1 MSWLVIITIILV
13 GFIFLLLEILVV
25 PGTTIV
31 GIAGFVLM
39 IVGVFSTYT
48 GYGSVAGT
56 LTLGGTL
63 IFSIVALAV
72 AFRSNTWKK
81 AMLNSELIG
90 KVNIF
95 EPEKVKPGDTGLTI
109 SRLNPMG
116 KAMINGE
123 YYEVTAKYSL
133 IDHNTEIVVTKVEGN
148 KIIVKS
154 KSE

>member
-1 MSWLVIITIILV
+1 MSWLVIISLILI

-25 PGTTIV
+25 PGTTII
-31 GIAGFVLM
+31 GIAGFLLM
-39 IVGVFSTYT
+39 GVGVFSTFT
-48 GYGSVAGT
+48 QYGSAAGV
-56 LTLGGTL
+56 LALSGTL
-63 IFSIVALAV
+63 IFSIVSLAV
-72 AFRSNTWKK
+72 AFRSKTWKK

-95 EPEKVKPGDTGLTI
+95 EPDKVKPGDTGLTI

-133 IDHNTEIVVTKVEGN
+133 IDQNTEIIVTKVEGN

-154 KSE
+154 KSV